1 MSQSEPDRS
10 QGRQRY
16 GPYLAV
22 LGLVILVLVAI
33 NTALT
38 KPTGVAG
45 VQLGSGLPPFAVPL
59 ATGTV
64 NGDANIATRAG
75 EGEAGTRPACSVRGA
90 GILNVCQLY
99 EQGPVVLALFV
110 DLGSCPAVLSD
121 MEAIAPSF
129 PGVRFAAVAIKGD
142 RGLLRKLIHTRGLVH
157 VSVGIDEDGALAT
170 LYKVASCPQVT
181 FAYPGGVVQSRALLA
196 APSPATLRARVQ
208 ALVTDA
214 RTRGWKEPGRG

>member
-1 MSQSEPDRS
+1 MSQSEDRS
-10 QGRQRY
+10 RGGQRY

-45 VQLGSGLPPFAVPL
+45 VQPGSGLPPFAVPL

-64 NGDANIATRAG
+64 SGDANIATRAG
-75 EGEAGTRPACSVRGA
+75 EGEAGRRPACSVRGA

-129 PGVRFAAVAIKGD
+129 PGVRFAAVSIKGD
-142 RGLLRKLIHTRGLVH
+142 RGPLRKLIHTRGLVH

-181 FAYPGGVVQSRALLA
+181 FAYRGGVVQSRALLA
-196 APSPATLRARVQ
+196 APSPATLRARVR
-208 ALVTDA
+208 ALVSGA